1 MLRSVRWIAVA
12 GAVAGIGGA
21 ADTQAA
27 PISYAFA
34 SGTLTLSASV
44 GGQLVGAPVT
54 VALDG
59 QQVTVD
65 EAALS
70 LDSLAFTISGA
81 TLTLTT
87 PYGGYD
93 TIHLDA
99 MSITAS
105 GGTLSFV
112 PPADNPQ
119 EYGFQVGPVQVS
131 GQYDA
136 TGSGPPITD
145 AAFVFQTP
153 SASGTLFVG
162 SGPGGGTLSLDGITV
177 GAFWTSGEQQP
188 LVLKA
193 DITFQ
198 GASSVVPEPGAVA
211 LFGTGLGVV
220 SLMLRRRIS

>member
-1 MLRSVRWIAVA
+1 M
-12 GAVAGIGGA
+12 AGIGGA

-27 PISYAFA
+27 PITYTFQ
-34 SGTLTLSASV
+34 SGTITLSASV
-44 GGQLVGAPVT
+44 GGQLVGTPVT

-65 EAALS
+65 ESVLT
-70 LDSLAFTISGA
+70 LDSFQFTLSDT

-93 TIHLDA
+93 TIHLDS
-99 MSITAS
+99 MSVTAS
-105 GGTLSFV
+105 NGSLTFL

-136 TGSGPPITD
+136 TGSGAPISDT
-145 AAFVFQTP
+145 AFVFQNP
-153 SASGTLFVG
+153 SASGSLFVG

-177 GAFWTSGEQQP
+177 GAFLTSGEQQP

-198 GASSVVPEPGAVA
+198 GASSVVPEPGAIA
-211 LFGTGLGVV
+211 LFAMGLGVI
-220 SLMLRRRIS
+220 SLTLRRRIS